1 MEQFTVM
8 LERPRKQTGS
18 GTLPVKDVPASK
30 STSKRFNRASSVG
43 TVPDMAALK
52 LTSIAWR
59 RVRLPY
65 SVGIVPFKLFWPS
78 FNASAWGKFSQS
90 IGSTNNMV
98 LIHVLSTHS
107 ALQVW
112 KARWACFQRTRW
124 NQRSVPTR
132 YPQLPILLGVSP
144 TACWRTLR
152 IPLQHS
158 KTWPWFA
165 RGFTLSICS
174 PSTTRS
180 EMLVGTCPLRLFS
193 SKLSHPE

>member
-1 MEQFTVM
+1 MHLHGENQI
-8 LERPRKQTGS
+8 
-18 GTLPVKDVPASK
+18 A
-30 STSKRFNRASSVG
+30 NSVSQSAKP
-43 TVPDMAALK
+43 TIWFDP
-52 LTSIAWR
+52 
-59 RVRLPY
+59 RLP
-65 SVGIVPFKLFWPS
+65 
-78 FNASAWGKFSQS
+78 
-90 IGSTNNMV
+90 
-98 LIHVLSTHS
+98 THS
-107 ALQVW
+107 VLQVW

-193 SKLSHPE
+193 SKLSHPECSNCERDDHNTTTMMGITFKTYAASTATRQLQGWCRSNCCG